1 MILVIVVGGLGIW
14 PCSYVIG
21 AETSSLHLRAKAQG
35 IGWFTA
41 GASSAI
47 FGFTLPFAFNVDQ
60 GNLSA
65 KTGFIYTGLCS
76 IALVVTFYYVP
87 EMKGRTPAEIDR
99 MFELEIPA
107 RKFETWNRQD
117 ELSSNHSA
125 GYSQG

>member
-1 MILVIVVGGLGIW
+1 MIMAIVTAGVGVW

-35 IGWFTA
+35 IGWFAA

-47 FGFTLPFAFNVDQ
+47 FGFALPFAFNLDQ
-60 GNLSA
+60 GNLGA

-76 IALVVTFYYVP
+76 IAWVVTFYCVP

-99 MFELEIPA
+99 MFDLEIPA
-107 RKFETWNRQD
+107 RKFEVWNRPD
-117 ELSSNHSA
+117 ELSSNS
-125 GYSQG
+125 